1 MQTENKVM
9 NVLSSVEH
17 YTVSGDKLT
26 LMQGEKVLAEFSRD
40 KKEQK

>member
-1 MQTENKVM
+1 VM
-9 NVLSSVEH
+9 NVLTSVDH

-26 LMQGEKVLAEFSRD
+26 LMKGEKVLAEFARD